1 MSKESKRLHWSYRRI
16 SMWNSWAQLLF
27 VLGIVVSVNIWSTG
41 HFFRFDG
48 TQDSLYSLDEQ
59 SKILISKVQKP
70 LMVKVFFTQGLEAP
84 YNNHRNYI
92 IEKLEEVRA
101 YSNGW
106 MNIEITDPTGNSS
119 EIARAKRF
127 GIEPIQYRY
136 QNADRTEMKKVFMGV
151 TFVYGEKQEVLPSIT
166 SLSSLEYDIAR
177 VITKLLS
184 RDSKPILAFSTGHSE
199 PDILTEEENLGPLK
213 TLKMRLQ
220 ENFELKQQ
228 ELGGVGGIDEDIDVL
243 WIIGPQKTLS
253 QRALYQIDQFVM
265 RGGSLGVF
273 LTHYRAD
280 MRRLR
285 AEEIYHGLDTLLGH
299 YGIIVNRDV
308 IVDRIYNGQMKI
320 PVRSGKN
327 RQMVKVNYP
336 LLPKISDINQQSIV
350 MRGIDSMLVPFVSS
364 LDFQDNLAND
374 IKGEVWAKTSPASG
388 KFSGMKSVDPASY
401 FVRVPG
407 EQTGQWPILLSMQGR
422 WNSYFQ
428 DRDIPTAQTD
438 QTALEPPQLHTG
450 ISARIV
456 VGGSADMVANN
467 IALMLNLADWMV
479 QDEGLIEIR
488 AKAIHH
494 RPLLT
499 QGQDLTLWKIGIL
512 GGGLFALMV
521 FGSIRFVFL
530 RYRYNRQER
539 ALS

>member
-1 MSKESKRLHWSYRRI
+1 
-16 SMWNSWAQLLF
+16 MWNSWLQLLLVF
-27 VLGIVVSVNIWSTG
+27 GIIISINIWSTE

-59 SKILISKVQKP
+59 SKMLISKVQKP
-70 LMVKVFFTQGLEAP
+70 LMVKVFFTRGLEAP

-106 MNIEITDPTGNSS
+106 MNIEIIDPTGNTN

-127 GIEPIQYRY
+127 GVEPIQYRY
-136 QNADRTEMKKVFMGV
+136 QNVDRTEMKKVFMGV

-199 PDILTEEENLGPLK
+199 PDILTEEGNQGPLK
-213 TLKMRLQ
+213 TLKMRLK
-220 ENFELKQQ
+220 ENFDMKQQ
-228 ELGGVGGIDEDIDVL
+228 ELGGTGGIEDDIDVL
-243 WIIGPQKTLS
+243 WIVGPQKTLS

-273 LTHYRAD
+273 LTHYRAN

-320 PVRSGKN
+320 PVRQGKAI
-327 RQMVKVNYP
+327 QMVKMNYP
-336 LLPKISDINQQSIV
+336 LLPKISDINQNSIV
-350 MRGIDSMLVPFVSS
+350 MRGIDSLLVPFASS
-364 LDFQDNLAND
+364 LAFQDNLANH
-374 IKGEVWAKTSPASG
+374 IKREVWAKTSPASG
-388 KFSGMKSVDPASY
+388 KFSGMKSIDPASY

-407 EQTGQWPILLSMQGR
+407 EQTGQWPILISMQGR

-428 DRDIPTAQTD
+428 DREIPRTETD
-438 QTALEPPQLHTG
+438 NTSALEPPQLHTG
-450 ISARIV
+450 ISSRIV

-499 QGQDLTLWKIGIL
+499 QGQDLTLWKIVIL
-512 GGGLFALMV
+512 GGGFFTLIVFA
-521 FGSIRFVFL
+521 GIRFVFL
-530 RYRYNRQER
+530 KYRYNRQER
-539 ALS
+539 AMS